1 MRRRPPRATRTDT
14 LFPYTTLFRS
24 YRISST
30 RQAGYGYYS
39 PYIGV
44 VRDIA
49 RLFGAFQSTQL
60 QYIPALSR
68 IDDDR
73 VTLLLNAAPNFGRP
87 ATVMVVAL
95 PAIEP
100 PPVPPL
106 RHSAPP
112 GALCAAP
119 GTVVPVEGP
128 PPG

>member
-14 LFPYTTLFRS
+14 LFPYTTLFRA

-49 RLFGAFQSTQL
+49 RLFGAVQSTQL

-68 IDDDR
+68 LDDDR
-73 VTLLLNAAPNFGRP
+73 VPLLLNAAPTFGGP
-87 ATVMVVAL
+87 A
-95 PAIEP
+95 
-100 PPVPPL
+100 
-106 RHSAPP
+106 RSAERRV
-112 GALCAAP
+112 
-119 GTVVPVEGP
+119 GTEGVRR
-128 PPG
+128 G

>member
-73 VTLLLNAAPNFGRP
+73 VTMLLNAAPNFGQP
-87 ATVMVVAL
+87 ASAIDRKSVVK
-95 PAIEP
+95 
-100 PPVPPL
+100 
-106 RHSAPP
+106 
-112 GALCAAP
+112 GQ
-119 GTVVPVEGP
+119 GG
-128 PPG
+128 